1 MSVNE
6 TEKTKQDEA
15 ESKASAR
22 GRIVADPELLT
33 IAKIM
38 AALNELATEE
48 SRVRVVRYLASR
60 LDFPLVDGA
69 K

>member
-33 IAKIM
+33 ISKIM

-60 LDFPLVDGA
+60 LDFPLVDGS

>member
-1 MSVNE
+1 MNE
-6 TEKTKQDEA
+6 TEKPKQEPD
-15 ESKASAR
+15 ESKSSR

-38 AALNELATEE
+38 TALNELATEE

-60 LDFPLVDGA
+60 LDFPLVDGS

>member
-15 ESKASAR
+15 ESKASSC

>member
-22 GRIVADPELLT
+22 GRIVVDPELLT
-33 IAKIM
+33 ISKIM

>member
-15 ESKASAR
+15 ESKSASR
-22 GRIVADPELLT
+22 GRIVVDPELLT
-33 IAKIM
+33 ISKIM

>member
-6 TEKTKQDEA
+6 TEKTKQEPPD
-15 ESKASAR
+15 ESKSSR

-60 LDFPLVDGA
+60 LDFPLVDGG

>member
-6 TEKTKQDEA
+6 TEKTKQEPD
-15 ESKASAR
+15 ESKSSR

-60 LDFPLVDGA
+60 LDFPPVDGS

>member
-6 TEKTKQDEA
+6 TEKTKQEPD
-15 ESKASAR
+15 ESKSSR

-60 LDFPLVDGA
+60 LVFPLVDGS